1 MRAANRHTRSSFRR
15 RRNPGSL
22 WRLPGFRRCDDKLK
36 LIAAWRTGILIFHV
50 RFHSFIVLA
59 LALTLPKE
67 RDSRDRAENSKKS
80 DISDSEVI
88 S

>member
-1 MRAANRHTRSSFRR
+1 
-15 RRNPGSL
+15 
-22 WRLPGFRRCDDKLK
+22 LK

-80 DISDSEVI
+80 DISDSEI
-88 S
+88 IP